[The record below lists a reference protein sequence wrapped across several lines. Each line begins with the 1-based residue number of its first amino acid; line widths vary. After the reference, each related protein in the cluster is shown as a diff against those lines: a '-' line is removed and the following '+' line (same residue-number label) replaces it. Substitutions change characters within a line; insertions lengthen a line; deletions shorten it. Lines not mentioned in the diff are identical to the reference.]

1 MHCTKDQA
9 SSKGFYVSFIVFHAP
24 FNKASSQ
31 GFDVMILLR
40 LLYWFFLITMTRR
53 SQVLMYSY
61 KQTIQQYFRTPNTC
75 LLAWFLYQGTIRQL
89 CLQVH
94 QRPECLTV
102 TSHQGPA
109 AWKPVQLSVAWP
121 QIWLDARSLG
131 HRRIYIFLTVAWFK
145 ARFSVNGK
153 IQQLSDNTHTKSSIL
168 QPGLWFMEYC
178 YIVLQ

>member
-1 MHCTKDQA
+1 
-9 SSKGFYVSFIVFHAP
+9 
-24 FNKASSQ
+24 
-31 GFDVMILLR
+31 
-40 LLYWFFLITMTRR
+40 MTRR

-61 KQTIQQYFRTPNTC
+61 KQTIQQYFRSPNTC

-89 CLQVH
+89 CHQVH

-131 HRRIYIFLTVAWFK
+131 HRRIYIFLTVAWFE
-145 ARFSVNGK
+145 ARFSVNGRFNNCLIILILK
-153 IQQLSDNTHTKSSIL
+153 ALSCSQVFGSWNTVILSYSSLTSKPLFKNMTLVYGRLQLSDSSLISKDWL
-168 QPGLWFMEYC
+168 
-178 YIVLQ
+178 